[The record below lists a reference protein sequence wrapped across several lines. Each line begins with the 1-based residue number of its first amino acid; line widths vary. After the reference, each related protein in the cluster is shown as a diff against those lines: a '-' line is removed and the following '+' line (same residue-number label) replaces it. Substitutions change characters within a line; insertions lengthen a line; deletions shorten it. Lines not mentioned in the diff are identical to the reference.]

1 MTALARALD
10 LAERLVVAA
19 ERIATAMERDR
30 RAASAAV
37 RPVRLAPVVSPEA
50 HRESTAAVARARE
63 RRASR
68 GTR

>member
-1 MTALARALD
+1 MTAPARADELARIADAL
-10 LAERLVVAA
+10 

-30 RAASAAV
+30 RGPAVV

-68 GTR
+68 GSR